1 MLGRLSLSVCLVLY
15 LRQFPLGFSPYTLDI
30 QADCAAALQRRAYEL
45 YATRL
50 DAVHKDLLSDDEGV
64 RVLGEYVGGAG
75 PPVDAGL
82 REAAA
87 LVLHDEAVHGAR
99 GPPVRLRLQQQ
110 VRPAQRGR
118 GY

>member
-1 MLGRLSLSVCLVLY
+1 VC
-15 LRQFPLGFSPYTLDI
+15 SCTT
-30 QADCAAALQRRAYEL
+30 QRRAYEL
-45 YATRL
+45 YAARL

-75 PPVDAGL
+75 PPVDAGF

-87 LVLHDEAVHGAR
+87 LVLHDEAVHGAGR
-99 GPPVRLRLQQQ
+99 PTVRLRLQQQ
-110 VRPAQRGR
+110 VRPAQRGGEVIEYTCTRGR